1 MEQAEKQKQALQ
13 AGGLKEKVKVGILL
27 PKGGGGGDIAF
38 IYSKNYWTQKRGTNM
53 FGTNLLELP

>member
-27 PKGGGGGDIAF
+27 PKRGEGRHFAP
-38 IYSKNYWTQKRGTNM
+38 QKGWGAT
-53 FGTNLLELP
+53 